1 MAKKLLAMLLSIV
14 MILALGTAAFADG
27 EPTDEEMA
35 AWAEA
40 NGYVKLAPDLATSAT
55 EAKQGGVNY
64 GAIEWT
70 PELQAEAVK
79 EWLKGGTFLAD
90 ASFAQDDS
98 GYNYRNMFQMA
109 TCYNNV
115 PNNTNLEL
123 VLDADSLSLL
133 GASEAGTSKT
143 LQFAAN
149 PAVSIAW
156 SKQLNVEDEEAGYN
170 YFGSYGL
177 TYNGTVKVYG
187 PADLE
192 TEEGQNALINLF
204 DKYYPTLASTWG
216 AYSAKFAG
224 LTDEAE
230 IRAAKLDYITT
241 TLNGGAMVIY
251 EIIPEKIIITCPFML
266 CMIPQYNNAQAY
278 TTCVDGNY
286 AYALD
291 IRPEFLNDVIAY
303 KNEFLADEANKAAVE
318 EYYGSAMY
326 QMLDSMATSFGMSAN
341 IDVVLMPDNAAGIKT
356 QTTWTPAA

>member
-1 MAKKLLAMLLSIV
+1 MAKKLLAMLLAVV
-14 MILALGTAAFADG
+14 MVVALGSVAFADG

-70 PELQAEAVK
+70 PELQAAAVK

-90 ASFAQDDS
+90 AAYAQDDS

-123 VLDADSLSLL
+123 VLDVDSLALL
-133 GASEAGTSKT
+133 GVSEAGTSKT
-143 LQFAAN
+143 LEFAVN
-149 PAVSIAW
+149 PAVSVAW
-156 SKQLNVEDEEAGYN
+156 SKQLRVYEEEAGYN
-170 YFGSYGL
+170 YYGSYGL
-177 TYNGTVKVYG
+177 TYNGNIKLYG

-204 DKYYPTLASTWG
+204 DKYYPTLSSTWQG
-216 AYSAKFAG
+216 YAAKFAG

-230 IRAAKLDYITT
+230 IRAAKLDYITAQV
-241 TLNGGAMVIY
+241 NGGAMVIY
-251 EIIPEKIIITCPFML
+251 EVIPEKIIITCPFML
-266 CMIPQYNNAQAY
+266 CMVPAYNNAAAY

-286 AYALD
+286 GYALD
-291 IRPEFLNDVIAY
+291 IRSEFLDNVIAY

-318 EYYGSAMY
+318 EYYGSATY
-326 QMLDSMATSFGMSAN
+326 QMLDSMATAYGMSTN
-341 IDVVLMPDNAAGIKT
+341 LEIVLMPDNAAGIKT